1 MAGKLLAAGL
11 RAAGLRQAN
20 LAALPKG
27 DWRKRV
33 IGRLIRRHTTVPL
46 GWVAARLAMGVT
58 TRVSTLVGNEPSP
71 AWGKDW
77 KAARRLSAGLEEKL
91 KNVD

>member
-1 MAGKLLAAGL
+1 MAEKL
-11 RAAGLRQAN
+11 RAAGLRQTD

-33 IGRLIRRHTTVPL
+33 IGRRIRRHTTVPL

-71 AWGKDW
+71 AWGKDG
-77 KAARRLSAGLEEKL
+77 KAARRLLAGLEEPL
-91 KNVD
+91 ENVD